1 MARLIFDKLE
11 IYAATSI
18 TGSAAKTL
26 SGITVEGLE
35 ISKEA
40 NTVEIEDGQ
49 TINESFTGS
58 MTIRSVNTSFD
69 TVGGVAGGVVLAY
82 TSHISSDGSVP
93 TACSLKLVGAGGG
106 TSLGFEN
113 VYLMG
118 HKDFSNGRV
127 EIVLSAT
134 KASLSQGVIDVTTA
148 P

>member
-11 IYAATSI
+11 IYEATSI

-49 TINESFTGS
+49 TLNESFTGS
-58 MTIRSVNTSFD
+58 ITIRSVNTSFD
-69 TVGGVAGGVVLAY
+69 SAGGAVLSY
-82 TSHISSDGSVP
+82 TDYISSDGSIP
-93 TACSLKLVGAGGG
+93 TACSLKLVGAGSG